1 MLFSSGGAAIK
12 ACSLTAWQVA
22 AFRAGVAALALFV
35 LLPESRRR
43 WTWRTLLVGIAYA
56 TTMILFV
63 AGNKLTTAANTIFLQ
78 STAPL
83 YLLLIG
89 PWLLHEPIRRPDI
102 LVMIALACGLALLL
116 AGTQPTVASAP
127 DPATG
132 NLLALLSGISF
143 AFGLA
148 GLRWL
153 ARSDAV
159 PPALVAANVLAFVF
173 CLPMAL
179 PVTSSRPVD
188 WLVILGLGCVQV
200 GLAYRL
206 LAAGVRHVPAL
217 EVSLLLLLE
226 PVLNP
231 IWAWIVHGESPGHL
245 SLAGGAVVLAA
256 TTSRTLLT
264 WLTASPA
271 EG

>member
-1 MLFSSGGAAIK
+1 ML
-12 ACSLTAWQVA
+12 VA
-22 AFRAGVAALALFV
+22 VAYSA
-35 LLPESRRR
+35 
-43 WTWRTLLVGIAYA
+43 
-56 TTMILFV
+56 TMILFV

-89 PWLLHEPIRRPDI
+89 PLLLHEPIRRPDVV
-102 LVMIALACGLALLL
+102 VMIALACGLALLL
-116 AGTQPTVASAP
+116 AGSQATAVTAP
-127 DPATG
+127 DPARG
-132 NLLALLSGISF
+132 NLLALLSGVTM

-153 ARSDAV
+153 SRADAV
-159 PPALVAANVLAFVF
+159 PPALVAANVIAFLF

-179 PVTSSRPVD
+179 PVTSSRPTD

-200 GLAYRL
+200 GLGYRL

-217 EVSLLLLLE
+217 EVSLLMLLE

-231 IWAWIVHGESPGHL
+231 IWAWVVHGESPGTL
-245 SLAGGAVVLAA
+245 SLAGGAVVLVA
-256 TTSRTLLT
+256 TTSRTLLA

>member
-1 MLFSSGGAAIK
+1 
-12 ACSLTAWQVA
+12 
-22 AFRAGVAALALFV
+22 VAALALLA

-43 WTWRTLLVGIAYA
+43 WTWRTLLVGSAYA
-56 TTMILFV
+56 ATMILFV

-83 YLLLIG
+83 YLLLLG
-89 PWLLHEPIRRPDI
+89 PFLLHEPIRRSDV
-102 LVMIALACGLALLL
+102 LVMLALAAGLALLL
-116 AGTQPTVASAP
+116 AGTQPSVASAP

-132 NLLALLSGISF
+132 NLLALLSGVSF
-143 AFGLA
+143 ALGLT

-153 ARSDAV
+153 ARTDDV
-159 PPALVAANVLAFVF
+159 GPALVASNVLAFLF

-179 PVTSSRPVD
+179 PVTASRPSD
-188 WLVILGLGCVQV
+188 WLVIAGLGCVQV

-231 IWAWIVHGESPGHL
+231 IWAWMVHGEAPGHL

-256 TTSRTLLT
+256 TTSRALLT
-264 WLTASPA
+264 RLTASPA
-271 EG
+271 QG